1 VRGRGGA
8 DRDGGVSG
16 LRGRPRVRECQA
28 MTPDALGQPAAEVR
42 RLHPGEWAA
51 VREIRLT
58 ALAQAPDA
66 YASSLE
72 REQGFAEQEWRRRL
86 AETAY
91 FGAWAP
97 GSAPALVGLVATF
110 PEAEPEPAAPS
121 PGPASPDPAS
131 PAARTWHLVAMWV
144 SPEHRGQRIADRLV
158 AAVCDLARA
167 RGAGQVA
174 LWVADSN
181 PRAQAAYRRLGFAP
195 SGERGIL
202 HPGGP
207 GQPDLWEARMT
218 RDLAG

>member
-1 VRGRGGA
+1 
-8 DRDGGVSG
+8 
-16 LRGRPRVRECQA
+16 
-28 MTPDALGQPAAEVR
+28 MTPDAVSRPTAEVR

-72 REQGFAEQEWRRRL
+72 REQAFDEQDWRRRL

-97 GSAPALVGLVATF
+97 GAAPALVGLVATF
-110 PEAEPEPAAPS
+110 PEAD
-121 PGPASPDPAS
+121 PDPAS
-131 PAARTWHLVAMWV
+131 PDTASPDTASPDTASPPARTWHLVGMWV
-144 SPEHRGQRIADRLV
+144 SPEHRGQQIADRLV

-167 RGAGQVA
+167 HGAGQVA

>member
-1 VRGRGGA
+1 
-8 DRDGGVSG
+8 
-16 LRGRPRVRECQA
+16 
-28 MTPDALGQPAAEVR
+28 MTPDAVSQPTAEVR

-72 REQGFAEQEWRRRL
+72 REQAFDEQEWRRRL

-121 PGPASPDPAS
+121 PSPPRPDTARPGTAR

-144 SPEHRGQRIADRLV
+144 SPEHRGQQIADRLV
-158 AAVCDLARA
+158 TAVCDLARA

-202 HPGGP
+202 HAGGL
-207 GQPDLWEARMT
+207 GRPDLWEARMT